1 MADARMIVTVSA
13 TAVVT
18 GLLAYAVYFDYRRRH
33 SPEFR
38 RQLRRNERR
47 QARSEKE
54 NAEAAEAGRL
64 HVIRQIID
72 EAKASGYPDE
82 RRGEGAPP
90 NESGR
95 GEETLLC
102 DGAGANVCRRRCV
115 RRTKTAA
122 ADPVQVALH
131 FYNALKVYP
140 SPGDLIHIYNNIVPK
155 PILDVLAEM
164 IAYDT
169 TLQLGPSSGAKA
181 PPAGASIFEAGE
193 GSMPPVVGLD

>member
-1 MADARMIVTVSA
+1 MADTRMIVTASA

-18 GLLAYAVYFDYRRRH
+18 GLLAYAVFFDYRRRH

-54 NAEAAEAGRL
+54 DAEAAEAGRL
-64 HVIRQIID
+64 HLISQIID
-72 EAKASGYPDE
+72 EAKATGYPDNVE
-82 RRGEGAPP
+82 EKEQYFQEQITIG
-90 NESGR
+90 
-95 GEETLLC
+95 ETLSTN
-102 DGAGANVCRRRCV
+102 A
-115 RRTKTAA
+115 T

-169 TLQLGPSSGAKA
+169 TLLVGSTSGAKA
-181 PPAGASIFEAGE
+181 QTAGASIFEAGE

>member
-1 MADARMIVTVSA
+1 MADTRMIVTASA

-18 GLLAYAVYFDYRRRH
+18 GLLAYAVFFDYRRRH

-54 NAEAAEAGRL
+54 DAEAAEAGRL
-64 HVIRQIID
+64 HLISQIID
-72 EAKASGYPDE
+72 EAKATGYPDNVE
-82 RRGEGAPP
+82 EKEQYFQEQITIGETLSTNGEPPSEGA
-90 NESGR
+90 
-95 GEETLLC
+95 T
-102 DGAGANVCRRRCV
+102 
-115 RRTKTAA
+115 T

-169 TLQLGPSSGAKA
+169 TLLVGSTSGAEA
-181 PPAGASIFEAGE
+181 QTAGASIFEAGE